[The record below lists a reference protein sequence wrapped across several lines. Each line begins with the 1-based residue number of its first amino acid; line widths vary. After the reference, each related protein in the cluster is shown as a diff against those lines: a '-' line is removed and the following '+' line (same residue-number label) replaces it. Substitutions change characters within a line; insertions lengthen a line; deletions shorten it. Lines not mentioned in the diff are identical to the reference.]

1 MYVINTNVVERHISV
16 DRRDVL
22 QGGSQVDTLEVTF
35 DDEWR
40 GFDIRACFVRP
51 DMGETRT
58 AAIAPKWASGSD
70 VSGPAEVAMPASMIA
85 KTGTLVIAFV
95 GVSGERKMTTHAD
108 GAYLTVVDA
117 GWLEGSGTG
126 TVEPEIGDLEKARQ
140 QAVEAAD
147 AASDATDAANR
158 AKADADSATRA
169 AQDATAAASRAADSA
184 NGAASAATAS
194 KDAADVATG
203 DARAATRAANDA
215 AQAALSAVTADR
227 KVWLDYDEDGYL
239 SIYEV
244 RS

>member
-1 MYVINTNVVERHISV
+1 MRTIECNV
-16 DRRDVL
+16 DRRAISFDSMSIL
-22 QGGSQVDTLEVTF
+22 QGGVGVDAIHVVF
-35 DDEWR
+35 DDEWD
-40 GFDIRACFVRP
+40 GFGKRCVFENGSLSV
-51 DMGETRT
+51 
-58 AAIAPKWASGSD
+58 SVSVGSD
-70 VSGPAEVAMPASMIA
+70 GTVAVPGEVLEPTGNLYVS
-85 KTGTLVIAFV
+85 FV
-95 GVSGERKMTTHAD
+95 GTRDGRQRITTKRER
-108 GAYLTVVDA
+108 AYLTVARA
-117 GWLEGSGTG
+117 GAIEGTAPGEP
-126 TVEPEIGDLEKARQ
+126 TVGDLEKARQ